1 MFKDIDSNFKLPNIR
16 INNNAPLQV
25 TDNKSSL
32 LNNALNNT
40 LNNNFINS
48 YDNNSDDNSLFDI
61 NPYKNDISS
70 LENPFINSQAFEK
83 TTKTITNERKIS
95 IDKNL
100 INLGDIQSNN
110 SDENKEDHGIK
121 YEHLIGLEQ
130 LKENLLN
137 RKTKSEYPKKHSRFA
152 GDNLRRKL
160 KSIILN
166 YALEFLNKKIKQ
178 IYKEN
183 IGNGI
188 FKKELLPINNS
199 IKSNT
204 SVEFNINL
212 LYKTLGEIFSG
223 NISCKYKIYFNNHN
237 RIIMDRLLHD
247 KDEKIV
253 SYFKKLF
260 NITFLQCIEKFN
272 GNDEI
277 KELEGFTKFSEIK
290 ELLPEES
297 EYIEALEKYLN
308 NYAVK
313 LINNKTKNK
322 TKKGEGYKLKKTKKK
337 IRNNN

>member
-1 MFKDIDSNFKLPNIR
+1 MFKDLNSNFKLSNIR

-25 TDNKSSL
+25 TDNKSFL
-32 LNNALNNT
+32 LNYTLNNT
-40 LNNNFINS
+40 LNNNIMNS
-48 YDNNSDDNSLFDI
+48 YDNNLDDSSLFDI

-95 IDKNL
+95 KDINL
-100 INLGDIQSNN
+100 MNLGDIQSDN
-110 SDENKEDHGIK
+110 SDENKEGH
-121 YEHLIGLEQ
+121 EHLMGFEQ

-137 RKTKSEYPKKHSRFA
+137 RKTKSEEPKKHSRFS

-160 KSIILN
+160 KNIILN

-188 FKKELLPINNS
+188 FKKELLPINRS

-212 LYKTLGEIFSG
+212 LYKTLGEIFSC
-223 NISCKYKIYFNNHN
+223 NISCKYKQYFKNHN
-237 RIIMDRLLHD
+237 RIIIDRLLKD
-247 KDEKIV
+247 KDENIV

-272 GNDEI
+272 GSDEI

-297 EYIEALEKYLN
+297 EYIEAMENYLN
-308 NYAVK
+308 NYVVK
-313 LINNKTKNK
+313 LVNKKTKNK
-322 TKKGEGYKLKKTKKK
+322 TKKREEYKPKKTKKK
-337 IRNNN
+337 IRRNN

>member
-100 INLGDIQSNN
+100 MNLGDIQSNN
-110 SDENKEDHGIK
+110 SDENKEGHEIN
-121 YEHLIGLEQ
+121 YEHLIGFEQ
-130 LKENLLN
+130 LKGNLLN
-137 RKTKSEYPKKHSRFA
+137 RKTKSEDPKKHSKFA

-160 KSIILN
+160 KNIILN

-212 LYKTLGEIFSG
+212 LY
-223 NISCKYKIYFNNHN
+223 NI
-237 RIIMDRLLHD
+237 R
-247 KDEKIV
+247 
-253 SYFKKLF
+253 
-260 NITFLQCIEKFN
+260 
-272 GNDEI
+272 
-277 KELEGFTKFSEIK
+277 
-290 ELLPEES
+290 
-297 EYIEALEKYLN
+297 
-308 NYAVK
+308 
-313 LINNKTKNK
+313 
-322 TKKGEGYKLKKTKKK
+322 
-337 IRNNN
+337 RNFFR